1 MMNTKIV
8 LQHPIKVDG
17 VEVSELSL
25 RRPKVRDLQ
34 KIESVSGE
42 ISKVVALASALADL
56 SPEQVAEID
65 AADFVKI
72 SEAVAGFLG

>member
-56 SPEQVAEID
+56 STEQVAEID